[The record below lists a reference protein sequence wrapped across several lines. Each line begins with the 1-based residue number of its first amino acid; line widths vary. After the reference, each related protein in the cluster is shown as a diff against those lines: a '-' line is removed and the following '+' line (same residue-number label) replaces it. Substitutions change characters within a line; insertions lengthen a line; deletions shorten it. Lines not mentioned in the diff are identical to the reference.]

1 MSIELNQLLK
11 PLRDKIDALDHQI
24 LELLNQRAQT
34 AIEVGKVKHKY
45 DAGDA
50 VIKPEREAQVI
61 RALQKDNLN
70 GLFLNSSVESVWTE
84 IISACRGLERGL
96 TVAYLGPKGS
106 FSEQAAYEFYGHA
119 IQTLAC
125 PSFDEVFR
133 AVEAGQADVG
143 MVPVENSTEGAVNRT
158 QDLLL
163 STTLK
168 VHGER
173 TLPIRQCLMSKS
185 GDMQGIKKIMAHP
198 HSLAQCHQW
207 LSLHYPNL
215 PREPA
220 TSNSDAARIA
230 AEDPT
235 VAAIAGAHAA
245 VAWELSVVAENIQDD
260 ANNKTRFLAI
270 GHIANQPSD
279 DDQTSLIVAV
289 PNRVGAL
296 HDLLTP
302 FSTHDVSMC
311 RFESRPAR
319 TGQWEYYF
327 YIDILGHQNDDNIR
341 SALHD
346 LEKQSSFLKVLG
358 SYPRQSDLIAN
369 I

>member
-1 MSIELNQLLK
+1 MSSELNQLLK
-11 PLRDKIDALDHQI
+11 PLRDKIDALDHEI
-24 LELLNQRAQT
+24 LDLLNQRAQT
-34 AIEVGKVKHKY
+34 AIEVGKVKHRY
-45 DAGDA
+45 DADDA
-50 VIKPEREAQVI
+50 VLKPEREAQVI
-61 RALQKDNLN
+61 RALQKDNLY
-70 GLFLNSSVESVWTE
+70 GTFPNSSVEAVWTE

-96 TVAYLGPKGS
+96 TIAYLGPNGS

-119 IQTLAC
+119 VQLLEC

-168 VHGER
+168 IHGER
-173 TLPIRQCLMSKS
+173 TLAIRHNLMTKS
-185 GDMQGIKKIMAHP
+185 GEMKGVERVLAHP
-198 HSLAQCHQW
+198 QSLAQCHQW
-207 LSLHYPNL
+207 LSVNYPNL

-220 TSNSDAARIA
+220 ASNSDAARIA
-230 AEDPT
+230 AEDPS
-235 VAAIAGAHAA
+235 VAAIAGMHAA
-245 VAWELSVVAENIQDD
+245 AAWELSVVAENIQDD
-260 ANNKTRFLAI
+260 ANNKPRFLAI
-270 GHIANQPSD
+270 GHVVNQPSG

-289 PNRVGAL
+289 PNKVGAL

-302 FSTHDVSMC
+302 FSTHGVSMC

-327 YIDILGHQNDDNIR
+327 YIDILGHQDDENIR
-341 SALHD
+341 LALRD
-346 LEKQSSFLKVLG
+346 LESQSSFLKLLG
-358 SYPRQSDLIAN
+358 SYPRQSDPTSVI
-369 I
+369 

>member
-1 MSIELNQLLK
+1 MSSKLNQLLK
-11 PLRDKIDALDHQI
+11 PLRDRIDAIDHQI
-24 LELLNQRAQT
+24 LDLLNQRAQT
-34 AIEVGKVKHKY
+34 AIEVGKVKHAY
-45 DAGDA
+45 NADDA
-50 VIKPEREAQVI
+50 ILKPEREAQVI
-61 RALQKDNLN
+61 GALQGDNLYGTFPN
-70 GLFLNSSVESVWTE
+70 TSVEAVWTE

-96 TVAYLGPKGS
+96 TIAYLGPKGS

-119 IQTLAC
+119 VQMLEC

-173 TLPIRQCLMSKS
+173 TLPIRHCLMTKT
-185 GDMQGIKKIMAHP
+185 GEMKGVERIMAHP
-198 HSLAQCHQW
+198 QTLAQCHQW
-207 LSLHYPNL
+207 LSVNYPNL
-215 PREPA
+215 PKEPA
-220 TSNSDAARIA
+220 ASNSEAARIA

-235 VAAIAGAHAA
+235 VAAIAGKHAA
-245 VAWELSVVAENIQDD
+245 LAWDLSMVSENIQDD

-270 GHIANQPSD
+270 GHIVNQASGN
-279 DDQTSLIVAV
+279 DQTSLIVAV

-296 HDLLTP
+296 HDLIAP
-302 FSTHDVSMC
+302 FLNHGVSMC

-327 YIDILGHQNDDNIR
+327 YIDILGHRDDDNIR
-341 SALHD
+341 AALSD
-346 LEKQSSFLKVLG
+346 LEAQSSFLKILG
-358 SYPRQSDLIAN
+358 SYPRQSDPTTLI
-369 I
+369 

>member
-1 MSIELNQLLK
+1 MGSELNQLLK
-11 PLRDKIDALDHQI
+11 PLRDKIDAIDHQI
-24 LELLNQRAQT
+24 LELLNERALT
-34 AIEVGKVKHKY
+34 AIEVGKVKEGY
-45 DAGDA
+45 DADDA
-50 VIKPEREAQVI
+50 VIKPEREAKII
-61 RALQKDNLN
+61 RALQRDNLQGTFPN
-70 GLFLNSSVESVWTE
+70 NSVRAVWTE

-96 TVAYLGPKGS
+96 IVAYLGPKGS

-119 IQTLAC
+119 VETLECA
-125 PSFDEVFR
+125 SFDEVFR

-173 TLPIRQCLMSKS
+173 TLAIRQCLMTQS
-185 GDMQGIKKIMAHP
+185 GTMEGVEKIMAHP

-207 LSLHYPNL
+207 LSVNYPNL

-220 TSNSDAARIA
+220 ASNSDAARIA
-230 AEDPT
+230 ASDPT

-245 VAWELSVVAENIQDD
+245 EAWELSLVAESIQDD

-270 GHIANQPSD
+270 GKIINQPSG

-296 HDLLTP
+296 HDLIVP
-302 FSTHDVSMC
+302 FSKHGVSMC

-327 YIDILGHQNDDNIR
+327 YVDILGHQDDENLCM
-341 SALHD
+341 ALRD
-346 LEKQSSFLKVLG
+346 LEAQSSFLKILG
-358 SYPRQSDLIAN
+358 SYPRQGDAVSYI
-369 I
+369 

>member
-1 MSIELNQLLK
+1 MSAELNQLLK
-11 PLRDKIDALDHQI
+11 PLRDKIDAVDHQI
-24 LELLNQRAQT
+24 LELLNERAQT

-45 DAGDA
+45 DADDA

-61 RALQKDNLN
+61 RALQQDNLN
-70 GLFLNSSVESVWTE
+70 SAFPNTSVEAVWTE

-96 TVAYLGPKGS
+96 TIAYLGPKGS

-119 IQTLAC
+119 VQMLEC

-173 TLPIRQCLMSKS
+173 TLAIRQCLMSKS
-185 GDMQGIKKIMAHP
+185 GDMEGIEKIMAHP

-207 LSLHYPNL
+207 LSLNYPNL

-220 TSNSDAARIA
+220 ASNSDAARIA
-230 AEDPT
+230 AENPKI
-235 VAAIAGAHAA
+235 AAIAGSHAA
-245 VAWELSVVAENIQDD
+245 TAWELAMVAENIQDD

-270 GHIANQPSD
+270 GHIVNQPSG

-302 FSTHDVSMC
+302 FSSHGVSMC

-327 YIDILGHQNDDNIR
+327 YIDILGHQDSESIR
-341 SALHD
+341 LALRD
-346 LEKQSSFLKVLG
+346 LESQSSFLKVLG
-358 SYPRQSDLIAN
+358 SYPRQNDPMAML
-369 I
+369 